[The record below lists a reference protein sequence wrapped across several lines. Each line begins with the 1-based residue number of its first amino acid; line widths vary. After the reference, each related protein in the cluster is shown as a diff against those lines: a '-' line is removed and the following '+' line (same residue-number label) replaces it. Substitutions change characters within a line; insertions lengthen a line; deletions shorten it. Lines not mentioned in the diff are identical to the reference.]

1 MPRLAIAKFGGNT
14 LGVDGSNIPLV
25 VKRVRDMLAEH
36 GKVLAVFSAPF
47 TVYNG
52 KARSLTDIAIEIG
65 RGYAASEPVDIDVLK
80 GVYEHIAGRY
90 MDEQNRAEFLQ
101 RLDRFHRQVIIALKQ
116 AAEYRR
122 FVDVTRARVLAYSG
136 ELVMAYAMYHIM
148 RSNRLRACNIEFG
161 EWPIITD
168 ENFEAANFM
177 LDASRSSSRALTSML
192 NEHDV
197 VCIGGFIGKTLDG
210 LETTYERGGSDRTAA
225 DLAVLL
231 HDSYSITL
239 SFEKDSSVLS
249 ADPKI
254 VRDGLEHVPVLSYN
268 EAELA
273 GMFGMKILDPI
284 AIKDIG
290 DAGVDVEIRVTNM
303 NRPDDYTRI
312 VRHPDKGSSK
322 GNPIKIVTGRKRCC
336 MVRMQGEMAWHLKVH
351 LLKDRR
357 YNEFVQLSPY
367 TKDHVEHAR
376 LLFLDAE
383 FVRRSERHIRA
394 YDSSASIVYGRGVI
408 TLIGDEMWRVPNV
421 AAMASSTLGEHGIN
435 ILNMD
440 AQEETSRI
448 VIVVEDSG
456 SNVEDAIRAIHAKR
470 AMYSTVATD

>member
-1 MPRLAIAKFGGNT
+1 MTKLAIAKFGGNT
-14 LGVDGSNIPLV
+14 LGIDGGNVPLV
-25 VKRVRDMLAEH
+25 LKRIKGMLAEH
-36 GKVLAVFSAPF
+36 DKVVAVFSAPF
-47 TVYNG
+47 TAYNG

-65 RGYAASEPVDIDVLK
+65 RSYASSEPVDIDVFRS
-80 GVYEHIAGRY
+80 VYEHIAGKY
-90 MDEQNRAEFLQ
+90 MDEQNRLEFLQ
-101 RLDRFHRQVIIALKQ
+101 MLDRFYKHVIIALKQ

-122 FVDVTRARVLAYSG
+122 FVDVTRARALAYSG
-136 ELVMAYAMYHIM
+136 ELVMADAMHHIM
-148 RSNRLRACNIEFG
+148 KSSGLKACNIEFAD
-161 EWPIITD
+161 WPIITD
-168 ENFEAANFM
+168 DNFEAANFL
-177 LDASRSSSRALTSML
+177 LDASRSSSNALKDML
-192 NEHDV
+192 KEYDV
-197 VCIGGFIGKTLDG
+197 VCIGGFIGKTMDG

-225 DLAVLL
+225 DLAILL
-231 HDSYSITL
+231 HDVYPITL

-249 ADPKI
+249 ADPK
-254 VRDGLEHVPVLSYN
+254 VVKDGLEHVPILSYN

-284 AIKDIG
+284 AIKDIE
-290 DAGVDVEIRVTNM
+290 DAGIDVEIRVTNM
-303 NRPDDYTRI
+303 NKPEDYTRI
-312 VRHPDKGSSK
+312 VRHPESNE

-336 MVRMQGEMAWHLKVH
+336 MLRMQSDMAWHLKVH

-367 TKDHVEHAR
+367 VKDHEEYAR

-383 FVRRSERHIRA
+383 FAKRYERHIRA
-394 YDSSASIVYGRGVI
+394 YDSNASIVYGRGVI

-421 AAMASSTLGEHGIN
+421 AAMASSTVGEHGIN

-456 SNVEDAIRAIHAKR
+456 SNVDDAVRAIHAKR